1 MRRQPPGDAAAAT
14 SACPG
19 EGPECHGLSRLLPV
33 RLSPLRPLEDAPSG
47 AGPRARA
54 QIGVDL
60 IAVSKVQRVF
70 EGKPALLTRVFT
82 TEELAYATRQRRPFV
97 HLAARFAAK
106 EAVFKGV
113 GTGLAAGMTW
123 RDVATVH
130 RTRGAPALRLSGET
144 ARLLRARGFR
154 RYALSLSHSE
164 DYALAAVLFTP

>member
-1 MRRQPPGDAAAAT
+1 VSG
-14 SACPG
+14 
-19 EGPECHGLSRLLPV
+19 LLPL
-33 RLSPLRPLEDAPSG
+33 RLPPLRRL
-47 AGPRARA
+47 AGTPRDTGRRERP

-70 EGKPALLTRVFT
+70 EGRPALLARVFT
-82 TEELAYATRQRRPFV
+82 AEELAYATRQRRPFL

-106 EAVFKGV
+106 EAVFKGL
-113 GTGLAAGMTW
+113 GTGLAAGMCW
-123 RDVATVH
+123 RDVATAH
-130 RTRGAPALRLSGET
+130 RARGAPALRLSGET